1 MFQPVRIAPSI
12 LSADFMNLERDIRLV
27 EEAGAGFVHVD
38 VMDGHF
44 VPNLTIGVPV
54 LKQLARVTDLP
65 LDVHLMIDNPLR
77 EIPWFLEAGA
87 DFVTVHAEALANEDE
102 MQQAINMIHDAG
114 ARAALS
120 VKPKTPVSAI
130 EEFIPQLDM
139 VLLMSVEP
147 GFSGQSYIAGTEDK
161 VAEVVRIARQRC
173 CDPLVQVDGGIGAAT
188 APLVAGAGA
197 DVLVTGNAFFKA
209 EDPAK
214 ALADIARAADEAR
227 ARAVGE

>member
-27 EEAGAGFVHVD
+27 EDAGAGFVHVD

-54 LKQLARVTDLP
+54 VKQLSKITNLP
-65 LDVHLMIDNPLR
+65 LDVHLMISNPLR
-77 EIPWFLEAGA
+77 ELPWFLDAGA
-87 DFVTVHAEALANEDE
+87 DLVTVHAEALADEDE
-102 MQQAINMIHDAG
+102 MQQAINLIHDAG
-114 ARAALS
+114 ARAAFS

-147 GFSGQSYIAGTEDK
+147 GFSGQSYIEGTDEK
-161 VAEVVRIARQRC
+161 VAEVVRIARQKF
-173 CDPLVQVDGGIGAAT
+173 CDPLIEVDGGMGLRT
-188 APLVAGAGA
+188 APLVSAKGA

-209 EDPAK
+209 EDPAA
-214 ALADIARAADEAR
+214 ALAEIAAAANAAR
-227 ARAVGE
+227 EKVVAE